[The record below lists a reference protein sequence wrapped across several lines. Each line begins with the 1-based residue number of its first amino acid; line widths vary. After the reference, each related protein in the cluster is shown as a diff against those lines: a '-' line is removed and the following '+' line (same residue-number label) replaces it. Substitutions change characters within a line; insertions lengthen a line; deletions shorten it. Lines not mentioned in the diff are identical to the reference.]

1 MTFNFAIKAS
11 PFDVMQGWVIVRDT
25 ASLIELGRLVG
36 TKLKWDARV
45 VELDTSTDEK
55 LLVCQKPFFKKQ
67 QP

>member
-1 MTFNFAIKAS
+1 
-11 PFDVMQGWVIVRDT
+11 MQGWIIVHDT
-25 ASLIELGRLVG
+25 ASLIESARFVA

-67 QP
+67 QQ